1 MRVLFLIKEVK
12 QIKMKMQRDRLS
24 QAIFLGLA
32 TSATALNAQVA
43 EEPRERSREIESI
56 TVTATKTEEIDQ
68 QTAPLSIQAV
78 DENALDEMNIGNFDD
93 LRNNVPG
100 LNAASRGPGQ
110 QTIFIRGMAVQP
122 ISVLLSG
129 AQGTQP
135 NVALYLDEQPATAP
149 GRNLDIYA
157 TDLQRIEVLPGP
169 QGTLF
174 GASSQ
179 AGTIRYITNKP
190 ALDGFDAGFTGT
202 GSYTDGGEF
211 NSSGEGF
218 INVALGRDTAVRLAF
233 YNINDGGYI
242 DNVFGEFT
250 LDPSVNPEAQVGA
263 LPDNAEFETINNIE
277 LAEDNFNESFYRGIR
292 FGIYHEFNP
301 DWNFLV
307 QNTYQELGADGVFD
321 FDPEVGDLEVNRFFP
336 DRLRDEFNQIS
347 WTLNGRLGMLDTVYT
362 GSYLN
367 RQVDQKVDYTGYNNS
382 GAFIEYYTCSYTNDT
397 AVLYDLSTEFTTDV
411 RQCLDPT
418 KGVDIDQRHN
428 RHTHEIRISTPAENR
443 WRLVGGFFYDDVT
456 IETQDDFLYQAT
468 PDLGFAPNA
477 PIETARS
484 INPDTRPPGVAFFN
498 DITRSEEQ
506 YAFFGEFSYQLI
518 PDTLTATFGAR
529 AYNIESD
536 FEGSSNFA
544 NGIFSGSIDSVV
556 AGPGGRDFDITGGHT
571 PDPLEQDDIITKLN
585 LSWTPNSQTLLF
597 ATRSEGFRPG
607 GWNRGG
613 GIPSANPEFPTVSA
627 TYETD
632 EVTNWELGWKTML
645 FNNTLRFNGSAY
657 FIEWEDMQV
666 SRFDPQNV
674 SILTFIENSADSEI
688 FGIEA
693 DFAWR
698 ATQNFTLS
706 GAFSYN
712 DTELTSVDAQVIE
725 LAPVGSELPLVPE
738 FQVHLRGRYEKFV
751 NWGPVERV
759 HAQVSGL
766 AATHS
771 FSSLAAEDRERQAGY
786 AIFNAAAGVAHANW
800 SAELFIENLFDKR
813 AELFINNQDDIR
825 RITTNRPLTAG
836 LKFTYRF
843 MPRF

>member
-1 MRVLFLIKEVK
+1 
-12 QIKMKMQRDRLS
+12 MKMQRDRLS
-24 QAIFLGLA
+24 QAILLGLA
-32 TSATALNAQVA
+32 TSATALHAQTA
-43 EEPRERSREIESI
+43 DEPRERSREIESI

-68 QTAPLSIQAV
+68 QAAPLTIQAV
-78 DENALDEMNIGNFDD
+78 DERALREMNIGNFDD

-110 QTIFIRGMAVQP
+110 QTIFIRGMAIQP
-122 ISVLLSG
+122 ITVLLSG

-135 NVALYLDEQPATAP
+135 NVALYLDEQPVTAP
-149 GRNLDIYA
+149 GRNMDVYA

-190 ALDGFDAGFTGT
+190 ELGVFDASFTAT
-202 GSYTDGGEF
+202 GSYTRNGEF

-218 INVALGRDTAVRLAF
+218 INIPIGRDTAFRAAF
-233 YNINDGGYI
+233 YNIQYGGYI

-250 LDPSVNPEAQVGA
+250 LDPSVNPEANVGA
-263 LPDNAEFETINNIE
+263 LPDNAEFETANNVELIE
-277 LAEDNFNESFYRGIR
+277 DDFNDSFYKGIR
-292 FGIYHEFNP
+292 LGLYHEFNQ

-336 DRLRDEFNQIS
+336 DKLRDEFNQVS
-347 WTLNGRLGMLDTVYT
+347 WTLNGRLAMLDVVYT
-362 GSYLN
+362 GAYLD

-382 GAFIEYYTCSYTNDT
+382 GGFIEYYTCT
-397 AVLYDLSTEFTTDV
+397 YDNPAYIVNYDIDPRFITDV
-411 RQCLDPT
+411 RTCLDPT
-418 KGVDIDQRHN
+418 KGVDIDQEHSRQ
-428 RHTHEIRISTPAENR
+428 THEIRISTPAENR
-443 WRLVGGFFYDDVT
+443 WRVVGGFFYDDYK
-456 IETQDDFLYQAT
+456 IETQDDFLYLAT

-484 INPDTRPPGVAFFN
+484 INPNTRPPGVAFFN
-498 DITRSEEQ
+498 DVTRKDEQ
-506 YAFFGEFSYQLI
+506 KAFFGEFSYQLV
-518 PDTLTATFGAR
+518 PNRLTATVGLRYYDIDTF
-529 AYNIESD
+529 
-536 FEGSSNFA
+536 FHGSSNFA
-544 NGIFSGSIDSVV
+544 NGIFQGSIDSVV
-556 AGPGGRDFDITGGHT
+556 ENDSGGAGGRDFDRTADHS
-571 PDPLEQDDIITKLN
+571 PEPLNISDTISKFN
-585 LSWTPNSQTLLF
+585 LSWTPTVNTLF
-597 ATRSEGFRPG
+597 FFTRSEGFRPG
-607 GWNRGG
+607 GFNRGG
-613 GIPSANPEFPTVSA
+613 GIPSANPDFPTVSV
-627 TYETD
+627 TFDTD
-632 EVTNWELGWKTML
+632 DVTNYELGWKTLL

-657 FIEWEDMQV
+657 FIEWDNMQV

-693 DFAWR
+693 DFSWR
-698 ATQNFTLS
+698 ATENFTLH

-725 LAPVGSELPLVPE
+725 LAPIGSELPLVPE
-738 FQVHLRGRYEKFV
+738 FQVHLRGRYEQFV
-751 NWGPVERV
+751 NWGVVERW
-759 HAQVSGL
+759 HAQLSGI
-766 AATHS
+766 AVTNS

-786 AIFNAAAGVAHANW
+786 AIFNAAAGVANANW
-800 SAELFIENLFDKR
+800 TAELFVENLFDKR

-836 LKFTYRF
+836 IKFTYHF
-843 MPRF
+843 LPRF